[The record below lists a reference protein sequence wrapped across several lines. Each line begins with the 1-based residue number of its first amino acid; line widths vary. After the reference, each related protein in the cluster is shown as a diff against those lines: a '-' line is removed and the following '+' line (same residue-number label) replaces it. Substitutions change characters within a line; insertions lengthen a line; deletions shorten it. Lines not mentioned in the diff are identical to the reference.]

1 MGLAELTIFN
11 LWKIARNSVIMLER
25 NDEGIKN
32 LVLLKNIFA
41 FSFKEDMFF
50 INILILFH
58 PVRVLLWSHY
68 AYLT

>member
-41 FSFKEDMFF
+41 FSFKEDTFF
-50 INILILFH
+50 INILTLFH
-58 PVRVLLWSHY
+58 PVRVLL
-68 AYLT
+68 

>member
-25 NDEGIKN
+25 NGIVN
-32 LVLLKNIFA
+32 QVLLTNIFA
-41 FSFKEDMFF
+41 FSFKEETFF

-58 PVRVLLWSHY
+58 PVRVLL
-68 AYLT
+68 

>member
-58 PVRVLLWSHY
+58 PVRVLL
-68 AYLT
+68 

>member
-41 FSFKEDMFF
+41 FSFKKDTFF

-58 PVRVLLWSHY
+58 PVRVLL
-68 AYLT
+68 